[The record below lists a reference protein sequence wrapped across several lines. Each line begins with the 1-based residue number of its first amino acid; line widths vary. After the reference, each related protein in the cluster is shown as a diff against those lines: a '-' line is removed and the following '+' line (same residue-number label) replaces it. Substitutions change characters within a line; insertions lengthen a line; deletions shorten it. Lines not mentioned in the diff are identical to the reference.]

1 MNIRP
6 SSHEIPSPQ
15 FSTLTFPSSSSSNSS
30 RAAAGAASHP
40 FHPFSIHSTPLTLEE
55 QQNINLTFRAIFPFR
70 APSSASR
77 WVPKQTRPT
86 IAFFVPRQP
95 QIISLN
101 VSEFTHF
108 RSAITNHSLHC
119 CSSSATATAQLYAY
133 DNGVSTGTEQAK
145 IYYPVSILV
154 VLISRSAHF
163 TFFTR

>member
-55 QQNINLTFRAIFPFR
+55 QQNTNLTFRAIFPFR

-77 WVPKQTRPT
+77 WVPQTNTTYNR
-86 IAFFVPRQP
+86 I
-95 QIISLN
+95 L
-101 VSEFTHF
+101 
-108 RSAITNHSLHC
+108 
-119 CSSSATATAQLYAY
+119 CSSPTTNNISECLRIYTFPFCNNKSLTASLLLLLGHCHCTALC
-133 DNGVSTGTEQAK
+133 V
-145 IYYPVSILV
+145 
-154 VLISRSAHF
+154 R
-163 TFFTR
+163 